1 MSKETWE
8 HIKSLKEEFI
18 NGDAIAVIWTTEDVF
33 TESEN
38 YGDTDYDHLQ
48 PHIDT
53 EISEEE
59 AQKILEILDRKH
71 DASIGISWDTI
82 SCHIDEIIHDRIEK
96 GELNES

>member
-1 MSKETWE
+1 MSKESWE
-8 HIKSLKEEFI
+8 HIKSLKEDFI

-38 YGDTDYDHLQ
+38 YGDTDYAQ
-48 PHIDT
+48 VPTDT

-82 SCHIDEIIHDRIEK
+82 SCHIDEFIHDRME
-96 GELNES
+96 GWE

>member
-38 YGDTDYDHLQ
+38 
-48 PHIDT
+48 IDT

-96 GELNES
+96 GE

>member
-8 HIKSLKEEFI
+8 HIKSLKEDFI
-18 NGDAIAVIWTTEDVF
+18 NGDAIAIIWTTEDVF

-38 YGDTDYDHLQ
+38 YGDTDYAQ
-48 PHIDT
+48 VPIDT

-82 SCHIDEIIHDRIEK
+82 SCHIDEIIHDRME
-96 GELNES
+96 GWE

>member
-18 NGDAIAVIWTTEDVF
+18 NGDAIAIIWTTEDVF

-38 YGDTDYDHLQ
+38 
-48 PHIDT
+48 IDT
-53 EISEEE
+53 KISEKE
-59 AQKILEILDRKH
+59 AQEILGILDRKH

-82 SCHIDEIIHDRIEK
+82 SCHIDEIIHDNLDYTIDFGRTTKSRIEK
-96 GELNES
+96 GRT

>member
-18 NGDAIAVIWTTEDVF
+18 NGDAIAIIWTTEDVL

-38 YGDTDYDHLQ
+38 
-48 PHIDT
+48 IDT

-59 AQKILEILDRKH
+59 AQEVLGILDRTH
-71 DASIGISWDTI
+71 DAMMGISWDTI
-82 SCHIDEIIHDRIEK
+82 SCHIDEIIHNRIEK
-96 GELNES
+96 GRT

>member
-1 MSKETWE
+1 MMAW
-8 HIKSLKEEFI
+8 IKSLKEDFI

-38 YGDTDYDHLQ
+38 YGDTDYAQ
-48 PHIDT
+48 VPIDT
-53 EISEEE
+53 EISKEE

-96 GELNES
+96 GE

>member
-8 HIKSLKEEFI
+8 HIKSLKEDFI

-38 YGDTDYDHLQ
+38 
-48 PHIDT
+48 IDT

-59 AQKILEILDRKH
+59 AQEILEILYQYY
-71 DASIGISWDTI
+71 DASMGISWSTI
-82 SCHIDEIIHDRIEK
+82 SCHIDEFIHDRME
-96 GELNES
+96 GWE